1 MNYLERIL
9 IFLFVGLSCITLNAK
24 KSDPKTILVVSG
36 WQDVNIGDIAHTPG
50 LLHIL
55 ETYLPDANIIV
66 WEKNVGKEVEEFLYK
81 NFPRIRIVHG
91 TVDKNAQVD
100 AQEVLK
106 AFQTADLMIHSSG
119 PYVVGQYHLEA
130 WVKYTN
136 GKPFGIFGTTIPKV
150 DNRLKNLLEQADF
163 IYTRET
169 ASIAVLKQAGITGTH
184 IRFVPDATFFFN
196 LHDKKKGNAFL
207 KANGLEKG
215 KFICAVPRLRRTP
228 YYRIKN
234 RHLWSEAKICEVE
247 AYNNKYKE
255 EDHSKLREAIISWV
269 RETKNKVL
277 VCPEMTYQVDFM
289 DELLIDSLPADVK
302 PYVVKR
308 GYWLPDEAASVYA
321 ASFAVLSFE
330 CHSPIIAA
338 ANGIPFFYLRQPDD
352 TIKGQM
358 YYDLGYSDWIFEI
371 EETTGTQIANRLT
384 EIEIHYPDAKRKV
397 ITNQQEISDIYKKA
411 CMSIRNLL
419 YQ

>member
-169 ASIAVLKQAGITGTH
+169 ASIDVLKQAGITGTH
-184 IRFVPDATFFFN
+184 IRFVPDATFS
-196 LHDKKKGNAFL
+196 LICMIRKK
-207 KANGLEKG
+207 
-215 KFICAVPRLRRTP
+215 
-228 YYRIKN
+228 
-234 RHLWSEAKICEVE
+234 
-247 AYNNKYKE
+247 
-255 EDHSKLREAIISWV
+255 
-269 RETKNKVL
+269 
-277 VCPEMTYQVDFM
+277 EMLF
-289 DELLIDSLPADVK
+289 
-302 PYVVKR
+302 
-308 GYWLPDEAASVYA
+308 
-321 ASFAVLSFE
+321 
-330 CHSPIIAA
+330 
-338 ANGIPFFYLRQPDD
+338 
-352 TIKGQM
+352 
-358 YYDLGYSDWIFEI
+358 
-371 EETTGTQIANRLT
+371 
-384 EIEIHYPDAKRKV
+384 
-397 ITNQQEISDIYKKA
+397 
-411 CMSIRNLL
+411 
-419 YQ
+419 

>member
-1 MNYLERIL
+1 MNCLKRALVIL
-9 IFLFVGLSCITLNAK
+9 FAVLTVVTLNAK
-24 KSDPKTILVVSG
+24 EREPKTILVVSG

-55 ETYLPDANIIV
+55 QTYLPDANIIV

-81 NFPRIRIVHG
+81 NFPKIKIVHG
-91 TVDKNAQVD
+91 AMDKNAQVD
-100 AQEVLK
+100 SEEVLK
-106 AFQTADLMIHSSG
+106 AFREADLMIHGSG
-119 PYVVGQYHLEA
+119 PYIVGQYHLEA
-130 WVKYTN
+130 WVKYTH

-150 DNRLKNLLEQADF
+150 DQRLKNLLKQADF

-169 ASIAVLKQAGITGTH
+169 ASIDVLKQAGITGSH

-196 LHDKKKGNAFL
+196 LRDKKKGNDFL
-207 KANGLEKG
+207 KANDLEKG

-228 YYRIKN
+228 YYLIKN
-234 RHLWSEAKICEVE
+234 RHLWSEAKIREVE
-247 AYNNKYKE
+247 SYNNRYKE
-255 EDHSKLREAIISWV
+255 EDHSKLREAIVSWV
-269 RETKNKVL
+269 RRTGNKVL

-289 DELLIDSLPADVK
+289 DELLIDSLPVDVK

-338 ANGIPFFYLRQPDD
+338 ANGTPFFYLRQPDD

-358 YYDLGYSDWIFEI
+358 YYDLGCSDWTFEI
-371 EETTGTQIANRLT
+371 EETTGTRIADRLA
-384 EIEIHYPDAKRKV
+384 EIETHYPKAKRKV
-397 ITNQQEISDIYKKA
+397 KGMQKKIADLYKDA
-411 CMSIRNLL
+411 CKPIKRTL